1 MTPRRAATLAVN
13 GLLVLAIA
21 GIITATWWPAV
32 YVSPWFQSNRWVRTH
47 LLGEASPPAPKP
59 PPARK

>member
-1 MTPRRAATLAVN
+1 MTGRRVAMWAVN

-21 GIITATWWPAV
+21 GIIGATWWPAV

-47 LLGEASPPAPKP
+47 LLGDPPP
-59 PPARK
+59 PPAGAPTARK